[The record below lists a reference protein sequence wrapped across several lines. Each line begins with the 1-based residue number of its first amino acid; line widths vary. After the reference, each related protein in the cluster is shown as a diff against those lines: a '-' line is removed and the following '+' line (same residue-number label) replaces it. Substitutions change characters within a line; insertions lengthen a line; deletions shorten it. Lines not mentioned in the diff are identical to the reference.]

1 MEHRSRLRDANR
13 ADEPLLE
20 AMTVEAVYLPDGSDP
35 VSRSLLDD
43 PRLRRYFE
51 GFGAQP
57 DDVGVVAT
65 CEGVDAGA
73 CWARCFSSDAPG
85 YGWVA
90 ADVPELSIAIADPWR
105 GRGLGTLMLR
115 TLLDRLA
122 VRGCRQVSLSVD
134 PASPARRLYERLDF
148 LHLGWEGTSMTM
160 IRQLG
165 TAAR

>member
-1 MEHRSRLRDANR
+1 
-13 ADEPLLE
+13 
-20 AMTVEAVYLPDGSDP
+20 MTVEAVYLPDGSDP

-65 CEGVDAGA
+65 
-73 CWARCFSSDAPG
+73 SD
-85 YGWVA
+85 
-90 ADVPELSIAIADPWR
+90 
-105 GRGLGTLMLR
+105 
-115 TLLDRLA
+115 
-122 VRGCRQVSLSVD
+122 SVD

-165 TAAR
+165 TAVR